1 MKHDINKVLL
11 AANRVL
17 FARNTLLESGLTASD
32 CGPIKSLF
40 QSAETIDLLLQ
51 TVDAAMEKIVVA
63 IERSGTP
70 AAPSNP
76 LPCPVESPGQVEISG
91 HIVLFIARSDG
102 KEVRIEATSNHRI
115 HLLRKIH
122 TNSGISLTSDINGR
136 VISVVNCGQ
145 VIGKLHLNSIEA
157 TQFNGYHSNITFR
170 TDVDTTRNPG
180 KYRNYGGIRTLI
192 LTLTDDEGMEHVFD
206 AGNNSYRDVA
216 FSKMR
221 ANPTGFSSEL
231 KDGYLFVSF
240 TAGVSRRIRMHEGFH
255 LALSS
260 RTWTAKNYTLTFN

>member
-1 MKHDINKVLL
+1 MKQDITKTLL

-17 FARNTLLESGLTASD
+17 FARNTLLESGLAASD
-32 CGPIKSLF
+32 GGPIKSLF

-51 TVDAAMEKIVVA
+51 TVDATLEKIVLA
-63 IERSGTP
+63 IESSGTKD
-70 AAPSNP
+70 APSP
-76 LPCPVESPGQVEISG
+76 RPIEAPAKDETLGT
-91 HIVLFIARSDG
+91 IVLFIARSDG

-122 TNSGISLTSDINGR
+122 TISGLYLKSDINGR
-136 VISVVNCGQ
+136 VISVVNHGQ
-145 VIGKLHLNSIEA
+145 VIGKLHLNPIEA

-170 TDVDTTRNPG
+170 TEVTPRNPE
-180 KYRNYGGIRTLI
+180 KHRNYNGIRTLI

-206 AGNNSYRDVA
+206 AENNSYRDVA

-221 ANPTGFSSEL
+221 ANPTGFASEL
-231 KDGYLFVSF
+231 RDGYLFVSF

-260 RTWTAKNYTLTFN
+260 RTWTTANYKLTFN

>member
-1 MKHDINKVLL
+1 MKHDITKTIL

-17 FARNTLLESGLTASD
+17 FARNTLLESGLAASD
-32 CGPIKSLF
+32 GGPIKSLF

-51 TVDAAMEKIVVA
+51 TVDATLEKIVLA
-63 IERSGTP
+63 IESSGTKD
-70 AAPSNP
+70 APSP
-76 LPCPVESPGQVEISG
+76 RPIEAPAKAEILG
-91 HIVLFIARSDG
+91 NIVLFIARNDG

-122 TNSGISLTSDINGR
+122 TISGLYLKSDINGQ
-136 VISVVNCGQ
+136 VITVVNHGQ

-170 TDVDTTRNPG
+170 TEVDTTRNSE
-180 KYRNYGGIRTLI
+180 KHRCYNGIRTLI
-192 LTLTDDEGMEHVFD
+192 LTLTDDEGVEHVFN
-206 AGNNSYRDVA
+206 AENNSYRDVA
-216 FSKMR
+216 FSGMK
-221 ANPTGFSSEL
+221 ATPDGFTSKL
-231 KDGYLFVSF
+231 IDGYLFVSF

-260 RTWTAKNYTLTFN
+260 RTWTTANYKLTFN